1 MGRGRNSE
9 ETVMHASDRRQV
21 VSARIL
27 PPPERR
33 QGAVAKAVLKR
44 IFFFHEG

>member
-1 MGRGRNSE
+1 MRRGRNSE
-9 ETVMHASDRRQV
+9 ETLMHVSDRRQV
-21 VSARIL
+21 VSSRIL

-33 QGAVAKAVLKR
+33 QGAVAKAVLKG